1 MRSIASELLR
11 KLNKPVQVRVVKFHD
26 IDGTPSTC
34 VKLGDKYGYSQSHI
48 SNVFSRANHDY
59 VEAFNILNSTEVK
72 SRGTVFRDMNGEL
85 MTAEELSSKYGFP
98 VARIRRLFKYA
109 KYDHIEAF
117 QLLVYQMNL
126 EKHGDYSQKY
136 LFKDGTP
143 VRGNGSQGV
152 AKKYGYHY
160 RDVIAAFESVNWCY
174 KKAYAVLDGEIER
187 HTINIGMV

>member
-1 MRSIASELLR
+1 MVSIASELLR
-11 KLNKPVQVRVVKFHD
+11 KLNKSAPGKAVKFHD
-26 IDGTPSTC
+26 INGTPSTC
-34 VKLGDKYGYSQSHI
+34 VELGEKYGYSQSHI
-48 SNVFSRANHDY
+48 SNVFSRANYDY
-59 VEAFNILNSTEVK
+59 AEAFKILNSTEVK

-98 VARIRRLFKYA
+98 VTRIRRLFKYA
-109 KYDHIEAF
+109 NYDHIEAF

-126 EKHGDYSQKY
+126 DKYGNYGQKY
-136 LFKDGTP
+136 VLKDGTP

-174 KKAYAVLDGEIER
+174 EKAYAILDYCKHR
-187 HTINIGMV
+187 